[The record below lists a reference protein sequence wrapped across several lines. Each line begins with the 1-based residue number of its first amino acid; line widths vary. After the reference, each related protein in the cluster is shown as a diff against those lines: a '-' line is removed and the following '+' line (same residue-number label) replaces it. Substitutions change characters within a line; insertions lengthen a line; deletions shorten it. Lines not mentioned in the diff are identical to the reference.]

1 MELERQM
8 ELARAALDK
17 SKADAWEIAA
27 VHSQSVS
34 IGVRGAEVD
43 KFQESTSSG
52 LALRVIAEGRPGFAY
67 VIGGDPAGIERA
79 ADEALASAAASDP
92 EPGFSLAAPVAD
104 PPQVE
109 VFDPELAAEPVEDK
123 VAKAKE
129 LAAAALAA
137 DSRVVHV
144 QPAEYGSA
152 VSTVRL
158 WSSEG
163 LDFTH
168 QGTNV
173 SAGALAMAA
182 ENGEQEMGWDSHS
195 ARFLSEIDCQ
205 ALGAE
210 AGRRAAAFLGA
221 RPVPDGRYDVILDN
235 EVAVQFLGLLAAS
248 LQGDS
253 LLKGRSLLAGRES
266 QEIISPLVSII
277 DDGLYPRGLGSG
289 SLDDEGTPMAKKVLV
304 ERGVLRGFIYDRL
317 WGARAGQQS
326 TGNGMRGSLKGPP
339 GVGFSNLYIEPGELS
354 QTGLEAEMGRGLV
367 ICEIMGGHTADP
379 VSGEFSFGASG
390 FLVENGARVRPVKS
404 IAIAGQALELFGSV
418 AAVGSDLKFSGR
430 EGSPSLLLKGLSVS
444 GA

>member
-1 MELERQM
+1 M
-8 ELARAALDK
+8 ELARAALQN
-17 SKADAWEIAA
+17 SGADAWEIAA
-27 VHSQSVS
+27 VHSESVS
-34 IGVRGAEVD
+34 IGVRGSEVD

-52 LALRVIAEGRPGFAY
+52 LALRVIANQRPGFAY

-79 ADEALASAAASDP
+79 AQEALASAAASDP
-92 EPGFSLAAPVAD
+92 EPGFSLAAPVDD

-109 VFDPELAAEPVEDK
+109 VFDPELAAEPVEAK
-123 VAKAKE
+123 VAKAKQ
-129 LAAAALAA
+129 LAATALAA
-137 DSRVVHV
+137 DPRVVHV

-168 QGTNV
+168 RGTNV

-182 ENGEQEMGWDSHS
+182 GDDEQEMGWDSRS
-195 ARFLSEIDCQ
+195 ARFVAEIDCA

-221 RPVPDGRYDVILDN
+221 RPVPDGRYDVILDR

-253 LLKGRSLLAGRES
+253 LLKGRSLLAGKEG
-266 QEIISPLVSII
+266 QEVISPLLSII

-304 ERGVLRGFIYDRL
+304 ERGVLAGFIYDRL
-317 WGARAGQQS
+317 WGARAGRES

-339 GVGFSNLYIEPGELS
+339 GVGFSNLYLEPGGKS
-354 QTGLEAEMGRGLV
+354 QGELEADMGSGLV

-390 FLVENGARVRPVKS
+390 FLVENGQRARPVKS
-404 IAIAGQALELFGSV
+404 IAIAGQVLDIFSTV
-418 AAVGSDLKFSGR
+418 TAVGSDLEFSGR
-430 EGSPSLLLKGLSVS
+430 QGSPSLLLNGLSVS